1 MDWFLHN
8 RKMKEL
14 KNIISV
20 TYLGPYQTFMM
31 DIFYENNK
39 WLEANITI
47 IEKTEATVHRCS

>member
-1 MDWFLHN
+1 
-8 RKMKEL
+8 MKEL

-47 IEKTEATVHRCS
+47 IEKTEATAHRCS